1 MNTELARTF
10 LEVLEAGNLNKA
22 AERLNVTQSTV
33 TMRINTLEE
42 QLGRRLLVRSKSGV
56 GLTNA
61 GFKFRR
67 YAEMLVQIWH
77 QAQQE
82 ISLPEPFEGTLN
94 IGYEVDLWDGGVDAW
109 LAWFVGARAEIALQ
123 VWAGDGEALNRW
135 LASGLIDCAVTFGD
149 ALKGEFKSE
158 PLFSDR
164 LVLVSRE
171 RRPLKDWDPGYIYVD
186 WGEAFRRDHALAYPS
201 SETSPITFGDGAFA
215 LKHILAQGGSGYLP
229 LRAVAGHLAAGRL
242 HLVPKAP
249 EFARPVFLA
258 RSPYMA
264 EELAQADWF
273 EAAVGALK
281 ALGNRLADLDL
292 EAAPFPELDFT
303 LDIQEIRI
311 ICSE

>member
-1 MNTELARTF
+1 MNIQLARTF

-33 TMRINTLEE
+33 TMRINALEDA
-42 QLGRRLLVRSKSGV
+42 LGQRLLVRSKSGV

-82 ISLPEPFEGTLN
+82 IALPEPFAGTLN
-94 IGYEVDLWDGGVDAW
+94 IGYEVDIWDGGVDDW
-109 LAWFVGARAEIALQ
+109 LAWFAQERPEIALQ

-135 LASGLIDCAVTFGD
+135 LASGLIDCAVTYAD

-158 PLFSDR
+158 PLFADR

-171 RRPLKDWDPGYIYVD
+171 RRPLRDWDPGYITVD
-186 WGEAFRRDHALAYPS
+186 WGEAFRRNHALAYPA
-201 SETSPITFGDGAFA
+201 SETSPVTFGDGAFA
-215 LKHILAQGGSGYLP
+215 LRHILARGGSGHLP
-229 LRAVAGHLAAGRL
+229 LRAVQGHLDAGRL

-258 RSPYMA
+258 RSPQMA
-264 EELAQADWF
+264 ADVTESDWF
-273 EAAVGALK
+273 KEAVTELK
-281 ALGNRLADLDL
+281 KLGGRFADLAL
-292 EAAPFPELDFT
+292 ETSPFPGA
-303 LDIQEIRI
+303 
-311 ICSE
+311 

>member
-1 MNTELARTF
+1 MNIQLARTF

-67 YAEMLVQIWH
+67 YAEMLVRIWH

-82 ISLPEPFEGTLN
+82 IALPEPFEGTLN
-94 IGYEVDLWDGGVDAW
+94 IGYEVDFWDGGVDDW
-109 LAWFVGARAEIALQ
+109 LAWFASERPEIALQ

-171 RRPLKDWDPGYIYVD
+171 KRPLRDWDPGYIYVD
-186 WGEAFRRDHALAYPS
+186 WGETFRRNHALAYPA
-201 SETSPITFGDGAFA
+201 SETSPISFGDGAFA
-215 LKHILAQGGSGYLP
+215 LQHILARGGSGHLP
-229 LRAVAGHLAAGRL
+229 LRSVRGHLDAGRL
-242 HLVPKAP
+242 HLVPQAP
-249 EFARPVFLA
+249 EFARPAFLA

-264 EELAQADWF
+264 SDVAKAGWF
-273 EAAVGALK
+273 EAAVAVLK
-281 ALGNRLADLDL
+281 TLGDRFADLDL
-292 EAAPFPELDFT
+292 ETRPFPGA
-303 LDIQEIRI
+303 
-311 ICSE
+311 